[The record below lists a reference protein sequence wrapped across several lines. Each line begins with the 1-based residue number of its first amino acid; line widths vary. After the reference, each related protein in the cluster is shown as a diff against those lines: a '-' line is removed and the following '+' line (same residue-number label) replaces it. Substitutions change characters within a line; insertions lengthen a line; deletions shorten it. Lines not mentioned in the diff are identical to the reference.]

1 MVYFICGH
9 RGCGKS
15 YLINQICKERIC
27 HVFDTGPILRNS
39 FKNLNLDVSFSDW
52 IKINEEKEGRNF
64 TNKIIC
70 QSINLNEDD
79 VNIIIGNRSM
89 DGINYILDYFNIE
102 DYKIVYID
110 GDYELFRVNYNMREN
125 KNLNV
130 NEFNAI
136 IDFENSM
143 GIRQIEYFVKN
154 NYDKCLYFYKK
165 CNNDDIFNAI
175 MFEMSSLPKIKIK
188 KIESKGEK
196 K

>member
-70 QSINLNEDD
+70 QSINL
-79 VNIIIGNRSM
+79 
-89 DGINYILDYFNIE
+89 
-102 DYKIVYID
+102 
-110 GDYELFRVNYNMREN
+110 
-125 KNLNV
+125 
-130 NEFNAI
+130 
-136 IDFENSM
+136 
-143 GIRQIEYFVKN
+143 
-154 NYDKCLYFYKK
+154 
-165 CNNDDIFNAI
+165 I
-175 MFEMSSLPKIKIK
+175 MVGFWIKIKIK
-188 KIESKGEK
+188 LLFIYLY
-196 K
+196 